1 MSKYIVETF
10 YTCSFKIVHKL
21 DELNEKKLSEL
32 ENRND
37 GEVQIIDVKLNNR
50 KTKTTSKKDK
60 FEDSQNNLKIKN
72 ASSITS
78 LINEKISTSDKTQI
92 ENQLDQ
98 LEKRDDGEYEII
110 DVKFDK
116 SNTKNLEKKSGKVE
130 VNFNDSPEKMS
141 DKNTASKN
149 VILNNAFKENINKRF
164 SMPDRR
170 KGYIQKASIGDHKVY
185 LHTGEYEDG
194 KIGEI
199 FIDTSKEGE
208 LVKALMNNFAI
219 AVSLGLQYG
228 VPLDEF
234 VSAFIGTKFE
244 PSGKVHGNDRILS
257 APSIL
262 DYIFRE
268 LAISY
273 LNREDLAHTPSIGST
288 EKAIDKPNEDVSED
302 QSQFLKLV
310 KDITSK
316 GFVRNN
322 YKKNLVDLSDIK
334 INLKG
339 KK

>member
-1 MSKYIVETF
+1 MSKYLVETY
-10 YTCSFKIVHKL
+10 YTCTFKVNHYL
-21 DELNEKKLSEL
+21 D
-32 ENRND
+32 D
-37 GEVQIIDVKLNNR
+37 
-50 KTKTTSKKDK
+50 
-60 FEDSQNNLKIKN
+60 
-72 ASSITS
+72 
-78 LINEKISTSDKTQI
+78 INETELK
-92 ENQLDQ
+92 N
-98 LEKRDDGEYEII
+98 LEKRDDGKFEIL
-110 DVKFDK
+110 DVKLDNRKTKNLDPKNNKIIENKKIDIVANKNEAPKNLENIIK
-116 SNTKNLEKKSGKVE
+116 SNTHNSEKNS
-130 VNFNDSPEKMS
+130 
-141 DKNTASKN
+141 
-149 VILNNAFKENINKRF
+149 KRF

-170 KGYIQKASIGDHKVY
+170 KGYIQKATIGDHKVY

-219 AVSLGLQYG
+219 AISLGLQYG

-234 VSAFIGTKFE
+234 ISAFVGTKFE
-244 PSGKVHGNDRILS
+244 PSGKVYGNDRILS
-257 APSIL
+257 ASSIL

-273 LNREDLAHTPSIGST
+273 QNREDLAHTPAIGG
-288 EKAIDKPNEDVSED
+288 SESSNLEEENSD
-302 QSQFLKLV
+302 GQNQLLKIV

>member
-1 MSKYIVETF
+1 MIEKCIYIILTKIQFTNRITMAKYLVETY
-10 YTCSFKIVHKL
+10 YTCSFKVSHYL
-21 DELNEKKLSEL
+21 DDINEENLKNL
-32 ENRND
+32 ENKD
-37 GEVQIIDVKLNNR
+37 EGKFEIIDVKLDNR
-50 KTKTTSKKDK
+50 KTKNLQ
-60 FEDSQNNLKIKN
+60 DS
-72 ASSITS
+72 
-78 LINEKISTSDKTQI
+78 
-92 ENQLDQ
+92 
-98 LEKRDDGEYEII
+98 
-110 DVKFDK
+110 
-116 SNTKNLEKKSGKVE
+116 KSGKVE
-130 VNFNDSPEKMS
+130 IVPQPVKNQDNKNSYKSKPIDENFK
-141 DKNTASKN
+141 KNITD
-149 VILNNAFKENINKRF
+149 NIGKRL

-219 AVSLGLQYG
+219 AISLGLQYG

-234 VSAFIGTKFE
+234 VNAYLDTKFE
-244 PSGKVHGNDRILS
+244 PSGKVYGNDRIMS
-257 APSIL
+257 ASSIL

-273 LNREDLAHTPSIGST
+273 LNREDLAHTPSITGNSET
-288 EKAIDKPNEDVSED
+288 SEIQENED
-302 QSQFLKLV
+302 QNQLIKLV

-316 GFVRNN
+316 GFVRND
-322 YKKNLVDLSDIK
+322 YKKKLVDLSDIR

>member
-1 MSKYIVETF
+1 MAKYLVETY
-10 YTCSFKIVHKL
+10 YTCTFKVNHYL
-21 DELNEKKLSEL
+21 D
-32 ENRND
+32 D
-37 GEVQIIDVKLNNR
+37 
-50 KTKTTSKKDK
+50 
-60 FEDSQNNLKIKN
+60 
-72 ASSITS
+72 
-78 LINEKISTSDKTQI
+78 INETELK
-92 ENQLDQ
+92 N
-98 LEKRDDGEYEII
+98 LEKRDDGKFEVL
-110 DVKFDK
+110 DVKLDNRKTK
-116 SNTKNLEKKSGKVE
+116 SLDPNNNKVIESKKVE
-130 VNFNDSPEKMS
+130 VVAEVNQDSKE
-141 DKNTASKN
+141 N
-149 VILNNAFKENINKRF
+149 KENIIANFNKSSERGGKRF
-164 SMPDRR
+164 GMPDRR
-170 KGYIQKASIGDHKVY
+170 KGYIQKATIGNHKVY

-234 VSAFIGTKFE
+234 ISAFVGTKFE

-257 APSIL
+257 ASSIL

-273 LNREDLAHTPSIGST
+273 QNREDLAHTPSIGGSDST
-288 EKAIDKPNEDVSED
+288 ANEENQSED
-302 QSQFLKLV
+302 QNQLLKIV

-322 YKKNLVDLSDIK
+322 YKKNLVDLSDVK
-334 INLKG
+334 ISLKG

>member
-1 MSKYIVETF
+1 MAKYLIETY
-10 YTCSFKIVHKL
+10 YTCSFKVSHY
-21 DELNEKKLSEL
+21 L
-32 ENRND
+32 EN
-37 GEVQIIDVKLNNR
+37 
-50 KTKTTSKKDK
+50 
-60 FEDSQNNLKIKN
+60 
-72 ASSITS
+72 
-78 LINEKISTSDKTQI
+78 INEK
-92 ENQLDQ
+92 ELGN
-98 LEKRDDGEYEII
+98 LEKRDDGKFEIL
-110 DVKFDK
+110 DVKLDNRK
-116 SNTKNLEKKSGKVE
+116 TKNLGKNLSSAESKIINNEVINESTKPKVVSNDVNQKFVKK
-130 VNFNDSPEKMS
+130 
-141 DKNTASKN
+141 
-149 VILNNAFKENINKRF
+149 LNEGVGKRF

-170 KGYIQKASIGDHKVY
+170 KGYIQKVSIGNHKVY

-219 AVSLGLQYG
+219 AISLGLQYG

-234 VSAFIGTKFE
+234 VNAYVDTKFE
-244 PSGKVHGNDRILS
+244 PSGKVAGNDRILS
-257 APSIL
+257 ASSIL

-273 LNREDLAHTPSIGST
+273 LNREELAHTPSFGG
-288 EKAIDKPNEDVSED
+288 KDVSQREEEEFD
-302 QSQFLKLV
+302 GQNTFLKIV
-310 KDITSK
+310 KGITSK

>member
-1 MSKYIVETF
+1 MAKYLVETY
-10 YTCSFKIVHKL
+10 YTCTFKVNHYL
-21 DELNEKKLSEL
+21 D
-32 ENRND
+32 D
-37 GEVQIIDVKLNNR
+37 
-50 KTKTTSKKDK
+50 
-60 FEDSQNNLKIKN
+60 
-72 ASSITS
+72 
-78 LINEKISTSDKTQI
+78 INEKELK
-92 ENQLDQ
+92 N
-98 LEKRDDGEYEII
+98 LEKRDDGKFEVL
-110 DVKFDK
+110 DVKLDNRK
-116 SNTKNLEKKSGKVE
+116 TKNLDPKNNKIVQHEKIDVVTNAE
-130 VNFNDSPEKMS
+130 Q
-141 DKNTASKN
+141 KNSSN
-149 VILNNAFKENINKRF
+149 LENILKSKKNNSENNGKRF

-170 KGYIQKASIGDHKVY
+170 KGYIQKATIGDHKVY

-234 VSAFIGTKFE
+234 ISAFVGTKFE
-244 PSGKVHGNDRILS
+244 PSGKVYGNDRILS
-257 APSIL
+257 ASSIL

-273 LNREDLAHTPSIGST
+273 QNREDLAHTPAIGGNESINT
-288 EKAIDKPNEDVSED
+288 EDQNSED
-302 QSQFLKLV
+302 QNQLLKIV

-322 YKKNLVDLSDIK
+322 YKKNLVDLSDVK
-334 INLKG
+334 ISLKG

>member
-1 MSKYIVETF
+1 MSKYLVET
-10 YTCSFKIVHKL
+10 YYNCSIKVSHYI
-21 DELNEKKLSEL
+21 DDISE
-32 ENRND
+32 
-37 GEVQIIDVKLNNR
+37 
-50 KTKTTSKKDK
+50 
-60 FEDSQNNLKIKN
+60 
-72 ASSITS
+72 
-78 LINEKISTSDKTQI
+78 
-92 ENQLDQ
+92 
-98 LEKRDDGEYEII
+98 
-110 DVKFDK
+110 
-116 SNTKNLEKKSGKVE
+116 NTLKNLEKQEDGKFEILDMKLDRRKTKNLQKKDDKKVSVIEDDNKKIISNDLNQKSKLNENLIG
-130 VNFNDSPEKMS
+130 
-141 DKNTASKN
+141 N
-149 VILNNAFKENINKRF
+149 VKENLGKRF

-170 KGYIQKASIGDHKVY
+170 KGYIQKASIGNHKVY

-234 VSAFIGTKFE
+234 VNAYVDTKFE
-244 PSGKVHGNDRILS
+244 PSGKVFGNDRILS
-257 APSIL
+257 ATSIL

-273 LNREDLAHTPSIGST
+273 LNREDLAHTPSIGGIEKSEENNLEGNT
-288 EKAIDKPNEDVSED
+288 EN
-302 QSQFLKLV
+302 QNQFLKLV

-316 GFVRNN
+316 GFVRSD
-322 YKKNLVDLSDIK
+322 YKRKLVDLSDIR

>member
-1 MSKYIVETF
+1 MAKYLVETY
-10 YTCSFKIVHKL
+10 YTCNFKVSHYL
-21 DELNEKKLSEL
+21 D
-32 ENRND
+32 D
-37 GEVQIIDVKLNNR
+37 
-50 KTKTTSKKDK
+50 
-60 FEDSQNNLKIKN
+60 
-72 ASSITS
+72 
-78 LINEKISTSDKTQI
+78 INETELS
-92 ENQLDQ
+92 N
-98 LEKRDDGEYEII
+98 LEKRDDGKFEIL
-110 DVKFDK
+110 DVKLDTRK
-116 SNTKNLEKKSGKVE
+116 TKNLDTK
-130 VNFNDSPEKMS
+130 N
-141 DKNTASKN
+141 KNTDNKKIDIISEKTQPKIISSKETN
-149 VILNNAFKENINKRF
+149 QNFVNKLSEGVGKRF

-170 KGYIQKASIGDHKVY
+170 KGYIQKVTIGNHKVY

-219 AVSLGLQYG
+219 AISLGLQYG

-234 VSAFIGTKFE
+234 INAYVNTKFE
-244 PSGKVHGNDRILS
+244 PSGKVTGNDRILS
-257 APSIL
+257 ASSIL

-273 LNREDLAHTPSIGST
+273 QNREDLAHTPSIGSS
-288 EKAIDKPNEDVSED
+288 DKPANKDEEVSED

-316 GFVRNN
+316 GFVRSN
-322 YKKNLVDLSDIK
+322 YKKKLVDLSDIK